1 MIAQLSSLIHN
12 VSDQL
17 PHSTENN
24 FVNYCA
30 RRSINY
36 AIEITARAA
45 ADNNYQ
51 SFGIYR
57 NSLKMPTPEKI
68 FKWTPRD
75 TLISSLLLY
84 PPHPP

>member
-1 MIAQLSSLIHN
+1 MAQTKCPIALRI
-12 VSDQL
+12 
-17 PHSTENN
+17 TN

-30 RRSINY
+30 RCSINY

-57 NSLKMPTPEKI
+57 NSLKMPTPEQ
-68 FKWTPRD
+68 
-75 TLISSLLLY
+75 ISK
-84 PPHPP
+84 

>member
-1 MIAQLSSLIHN
+1 MRTSLMIAQLSSLIHN

-45 ADNNYQ
+45 ADNKSVIWN
-51 SFGIYR
+51 
-57 NSLKMPTPEKI
+57 L
-68 FKWTPRD
+68 
-75 TLISSLLLY
+75 
-84 PPHPP
+84 